1 MKKEDEFKIKGKIV
15 NEVVDNIVNGVQEL
29 ERNFIDDFGMTI
41 DQFEKLDFYDQEKLV
56 EKVSKYNKK
65 KKKFLKHYP
74 IFTKTLEKRKIKS
87 IFKKK

>member
-1 MKKEDEFKIKGKIV
+1 MKKEDELKIKA
-15 NEVVDNIVNGVQEL
+15 DIVNGVMDNIVEF
-29 ERNFIDDFGMTI
+29 ERSFLDDFGMTI

-56 EKVSKYNKK
+56 EKLSKYNKK
-65 KKKFLKHYP
+65 KKKLLNHYP